1 LLKREFNLVLIW
13 IDAFIIICKIWFM
26 NISQFLDR
34 VMECDPYVRF
44 AVVIDT
50 YGKKIDF
57 RQKEGVTN
65 FLPPEEMEDS
75 IRHALHAWEFRKKIS
90 GFVGKNQFVLAVYD
104 NVRRITLPVGVNH
117 LLLVALDNKGGQKD
131 LVENILAIIGEDY
144 TKPISP
150 GMQN

>member
-1 LLKREFNLVLIW
+1 
-13 IDAFIIICKIWFM
+13 M
-26 NISQFLDR
+26 NVSQFLDR

-50 YGKKIDF
+50 YGKKVDS
-57 RQKEGVTN
+57 RQKEGVEN
-65 FLPPEEMEDS
+65 FLPPQEMDDS

-90 GFVGKNQFVLAVYD
+90 EFVGKNQFVLAVYD
-104 NVRRITLPVGVNH
+104 NVRRLTLPLGKDR

-131 LVENILAIIGEDY
+131 LVENILAIIGGDY
-144 TKPISP
+144 TRPISP